1 MLRQCNESQWICYSD
16 CYSLVFT
23 EKYVQNY
30 FLCVCHLRR
39 EGLTT
44 YSAKRQDYS
53 KPKRVTWFEEKFL
66 DMHVAPSSLQ
76 VYESYGLILLFMIL
90 AFNEVNDFVAASEHS
105 NINGPNGILA
115 EYRDWLTVS
124 KQV

>member
-1 MLRQCNESQWICYSD
+1 
-16 CYSLVFT
+16 
-23 EKYVQNY
+23 
-30 FLCVCHLRR
+30 
-39 EGLTT
+39 
-44 YSAKRQDYS
+44 
-53 KPKRVTWFEEKFL
+53 
-66 DMHVAPSSLQ
+66 
-76 VYESYGLILLFMIL
+76 MIL

>member
-1 MLRQCNESQWICYSD
+1 MLRNPSQHGSGFRGESGDKKLMLRQCNEPQWISNSD

-23 EKYVQNY
+23 EKCVQNY
-30 FLCVCHLRR
+30 FLCAYHLRR

-44 YSAKRQDYS
+44 SSAKRQDYN

-76 VYESYGLILLFMIL
+76 VYESYGLIFFLF
-90 AFNEVNDFVAASEHS
+90 S
-105 NINGPNGILA
+105 
-115 EYRDWLTVS
+115 
-124 KQV
+124 

>member
-1 MLRQCNESQWICYSD
+1 MLRNPSQHGSGFCGEAGDKNLMLRQYNEPQWISNSD

-44 YSAKRQDYS
+44 SSAKRQDYS
-53 KPKRVTWFEEKFL
+53 KPKRVTWFEEIFSGYAYGTKFS
-66 DMHVAPSSLQ
+66 P
-76 VYESYGLILLFMIL
+76 
-90 AFNEVNDFVAASEHS
+90 
-105 NINGPNGILA
+105 GI
-115 EYRDWLTVS
+115 
-124 KQV
+124 